1 MVFTVNR
8 KDYCRTLFFHRI
20 LISRFSDVEDKLHFN
35 LADFPVDFLMQ
46 YVFLWWWAIPKIRI
60 FNLAI
65 LLKSR
70 KSWKFNARE
79 IYMFYGM

>member
-1 MVFTVNR
+1 MSVYFSKFLLNCDNENLSYFSQMVFTVNR

-46 YVFLWWWAIPKIRI
+46 YVFLW
-60 FNLAI
+60 
-65 LLKSR
+65 
-70 KSWKFNARE
+70 
-79 IYMFYGM
+79 